1 MSASEFGVVA
11 GVVLEGIEYIPAIHR
26 RGPMLEKVGFLVLV
40 LSLVADWH
48 FQSQINERHTNALIS
63 ANDRIAALRSGAN
76 QLTKDAATAN
86 RHAADA
92 ESRAA
97 TALTELIV
105 VTTPRHIA
113 VWDPA
118 VESLKAFAGQ
128 LVFIQSVDEAEPNE
142 VAHEL
147 MGAVSV
153 QSAGRRSLYPK
164 LRVAALP

>member
-1 MSASEFGVVA
+1 
-11 GVVLEGIEYIPAIHR
+11 
-26 RGPMLEKVGFLVLV
+26 MLEKVGFLVLV

-86 RHAADA
+86 WHAADA

-113 VWDPA
+113 V
-118 VESLKAFAGQ
+118 
-128 LVFIQSVDEAEPNE
+128 
-142 VAHEL
+142 
-147 MGAVSV
+147 
-153 QSAGRRSLYPK
+153 
-164 LRVAALP
+164 